1 MTSHFLTIFSV
12 SCVLLGAAFGC
23 PEGAFQDPDDS
34 DYCFTVH
41 KELQPWWTALS
52 VCNFE
57 GGNLVSVHDSRT
69 NRFLK
74 KLGEKWMDDS
84 FMWIGA
90 NNYIVG
96 GSTWSWQDGTPFDFT
111 RWGRGEPSAKNQGNG
126 CALFFIGNERCKLV
140 VDHSVSIQLVAAQCV
155 FIDVLVVDHLNPLE
169 LVIFVFA

>member
-1 MTSHFLTIFSV
+1 MKTLPWNSLRNPPCMNFARLVSDIARSTCFLGAMTSHLLIILGV
-12 SCVLLGAAFGC
+12 SCALLGATFGC
-23 PEGAFQDPDDS
+23 PQGAFQDPDDS

-41 KELQPWWTALS
+41 KELQPWGTALS
-52 VCNFE
+52 VCDSE
-57 GGNLVSVHDSRT
+57 GGKLVSVHDSRT

-111 RWGRGEPSAKNQGNG
+111 RWGRGEA
-126 CALFFIGNERCKLV
+126 
-140 VDHSVSIQLVAAQCV
+140 
-155 FIDVLVVDHLNPLE
+155 VLRT
-169 LVIFVFA
+169 